1 MNIFDSFLLMNR
13 TDLPDL
19 GGVQNWGL
27 TIAGQ
32 FVTLVVIFLVAKY
45 LVRLKVGSI
54 IGACVLGGAVT
65 FVIQN
70 WSTVSNWVDA
80 LISKL

>member
-1 MNIFDSFLLMNR
+1 MLNAFVLMNS
-13 TDLPDL
+13 LPTL
-19 GGVQNWGL
+19 QGIQNWGL

-70 WSTVSNWVDA
+70 WNTVSSWVDA
-80 LISKL
+80 LISRL